1 MNSLPLQIGIT
12 GGIGAGKSIVCK
24 IFATLG
30 VPTYNADDR
39 AKWLMNHDEALKAA
53 IISKFSD
60 RAYNDE
66 GLDRQYLAEHVF
78 HSESKLKLLNSLVHP
93 TVAKDYQEWVSSH
106 KNIAYVIK
114 EAALL
119 FETGSHQEMD
129 KNIVVSAPE
138 TIRIAR
144 IKKRDPQR
152 DEAQIKAIMGKQI
165 AVSEAI
171 GKADFVINNDGLSLL
186 LPKVLE
192 LHQLFS
198 IARD

>member
-39 AKWLMNHDEALKAA
+39 AKWLMNHDEALKVG

-60 RAYNDE
+60 KAYNDE
-66 GLDRQYLAEHVF
+66 RLDRQYLAEYVF

-93 TVAKDYQEWVSSH
+93 AVAKDYQSWVSSH
-106 KNIAYVIK
+106 EKATYVVK

-119 FETGSHQEMD
+119 FETGSYKEMG

-152 DEAQIKAIMGKQI
+152 DESQIKAIIGKQI
-165 AVSEAI
+165 SVSEAI
-171 GKADFVINNDGLSLL
+171 DKADFVIMNDGSTSVLTQ
-186 LPKVLE
+186 VLE

-198 IARD
+198 AARD